1 MATSYGWTRALP
13 GVRTQGKMAGKVSD
27 RDQDGGSRPRLVPIL
42 LALYLT
48 PALLLV
54 LLVGG
59 LGLLIVAAA
68 RALPI
73 SRHQAD
79 GWLRDPIESDS
90 TST

>member
-1 MATSYGWTRALP
+1 MKGE
-13 GVRTQGKMAGKVSD
+13 RTGKIAD
-27 RDQDGGSRPRLVPIL
+27 RDQDGVSRSRLVPIL
-42 LALYLT
+42 LAIYLT

-73 SRHQAD
+73 PHQKVD
-79 GWLRDPIESDS
+79 G
-90 TST
+90 

>member
-13 GVRTQGKMAGKVSD
+13 GVRTQGKVSD
-27 RDQDGGSRPRLVPIL
+27 RDRDGGSRSRLVPIL

-73 SRHQAD
+73 PRQKAD

>member
-13 GVRTQGKMAGKVSD
+13 GAEMRGERAGKVVD
-27 RDQDGGSRPRLVPIL
+27 RDQNGVSRSRLVPIL
-42 LALYLT
+42 LAIYLT

-68 RALPI
+68 RALSIP
-73 SRHQAD
+73 HQKAD
-79 GWLRDPIESDS
+79 G
-90 TST
+90 